1 MVLSSEHSQNLYPH
15 CSKEGGWGMGRR
27 QGDAEGKGLS
37 LSLFLEL
44 LVPETQP
51 AGLAAA
57 QALT

>member
-1 MVLSSEHSQNLYPH
+1 
-15 CSKEGGWGMGRR
+15 MGRR